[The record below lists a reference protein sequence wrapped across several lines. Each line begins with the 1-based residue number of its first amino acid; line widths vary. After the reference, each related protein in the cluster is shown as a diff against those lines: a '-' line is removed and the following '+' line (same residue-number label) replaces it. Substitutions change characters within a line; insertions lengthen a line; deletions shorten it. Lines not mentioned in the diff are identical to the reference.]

1 MGKDNRMIFPR
12 FNFDPSRLA
21 IVLTLLFLLP
31 SLIPFTNVDAEAR
44 IESDDFEIL
53 DDLSNLLSERQNI
66 INTNS
71 IGSLAEPKIENIDNL
86 VSPSGDSDPLSN
98 IGQGVNNISLIETN
112 PPVPT
117 HPDAYDLAISGA
129 SRPGEVNNICLLYT
143 SPSPRDRG

>member
-86 VSPSGDSDPLSN
+86 EIVFMSFFVSFN
-98 IGQGVNNISLIETN
+98 KK
-112 PPVPT
+112 
-117 HPDAYDLAISGA
+117 
-129 SRPGEVNNICLLYT
+129 
-143 SPSPRDRG
+143 